1 MTELSKRLCWVSV
14 YAVAMALYV
23 FISDSLHAL
32 LQGRSDWDTLRPQP
46 FQWTLFLV
54 ALALMAVP
62 SLMAT
67 RPGRKVKDKS
77 FVLKHPLR
85 QVEED

>member
-54 ALALMAVP
+54 ALVLIAVP
-62 SLMAT
+62 GLMAT
-67 RPGRKVKDKS
+67 GSGIWSTTQSKISKTLINR
-77 FVLKHPLR
+77 
-85 QVEED
+85 